1 MIEKF
6 DVKKEKVEICII
18 PELKV
23 YMEHSLSRG
32 DTIVCFIDMDKYNLD
47 DQQHFYKLITA
58 VFPDNQVLILPKGTE
73 IGVIK
78 NDVKCY

>member
-18 PELKV
+18 PELKA
-23 YMEHSLSRG
+23 YMEHSLSKG

-47 DQQHFYKLITA
+47 DQQQFYKLITA